1 MKDSISKGLR
11 RLTPQ
16 IIAVLCG
23 NIATDPDML
32 KGLKEILNSRTVN
45 SFEPSTISPRV
56 WFNSSGLRHDR
67 LEERACCYWSHRKS
81 ACYGESASPAKI
93 PHRKYVDNLDEE
105 VLYDDVQCTSMDF
118 DKQQQPP
125 QPRPT
130 KNAPNSNA
138 PFHKTTQ
145 TQSMAGLK
153 APVGRNP
160 DSLVGRRPPLPY
172 CPCTPQEGD
181 CQPRQ

>member
-1 MKDSISKGLR
+1 MAVTLRLEEGGRESQHRLYRSRVSPLCLVLVLEVMKDSISKGLR

-16 IIAVLCG
+16 RIALLCG
-23 NIATDPDML
+23 NIATDPETL

-130 KNAPNSNA
+130 KNAPNKQRTIS
-138 PFHKTTQ
+138 
-145 TQSMAGLK
+145 
-153 APVGRNP
+153 
-160 DSLVGRRPPLPY
+160 
-172 CPCTPQEGD
+172 
-181 CQPRQ
+181 

>member
-1 MKDSISKGLR
+1 MLVLEVMKDSISKGLR

-16 IIAVLCG
+16 RIALLCG
-23 NIATDPDML
+23 NIATDPETL

-45 SFEPSTISPRV
+45 SFEPSAISPRV

-105 VLYDDVQCTSMDF
+105 VLYDDV
-118 DKQQQPP
+118 P
-125 QPRPT
+125 
-130 KNAPNSNA
+130 
-138 PFHKTTQ
+138 
-145 TQSMAGLK
+145 
-153 APVGRNP
+153 
-160 DSLVGRRPPLPY
+160 
-172 CPCTPQEGD
+172 E
-181 CQPRQ
+181 

>member
-1 MKDSISKGLR
+1 MAVTLRLEKGGRESRTDCTEAASHPLCLVLVLEVMKDSISEDLR

-16 IIAVLCG
+16 IIALLCG
-23 NIATDPDML
+23 NIATDPETL
-32 KGLKEILNSRTVN
+32 KGLKEILNSRTVD

-67 LEERACCYWSHRKS
+67 LEERPCCYWSHRKS

-130 KNAPNSNA
+130 KNAPNKQRTIS
-138 PFHKTTQ
+138 
-145 TQSMAGLK
+145 
-153 APVGRNP
+153 
-160 DSLVGRRPPLPY
+160 
-172 CPCTPQEGD
+172 
-181 CQPRQ
+181 